1 MVSRLL
7 IPMLLTGAL
16 ALACGP
22 RSHSEASSRSTA
34 LTSRNMTEDTG
45 RARAAERARR
55 ARSDGTLVPTLAIET
70 EGEAV
75 RFALA
80 VENSGNKTV
89 EMHFP
94 DGQTHDVVV
103 LDSVGREVWRWAAGR
118 MFTQA
123 HTTEVIAGGEA
134 LRVSEEWRRTAPAGR
149 YTAVFTLRS
158 TNYPVEERVE
168 FTL

>member
-7 IPMLLTGAL
+7 IPMVLTGAL

-22 RSHSEASSRSTA
+22 RSHSEASSRNSA
-34 LTSRNMTEDTG
+34 LTSRNMTDDTG

-55 ARSDGTLVPTLAIET
+55 ARSDGTIVPTLAIDT
-70 EGEAV
+70 AGESV
-75 RFALA
+75 RFSLA
-80 VENSGNKTV
+80 MENAGNKTV

-94 DGQTHDVVV
+94 DGQTHDIVV
-103 LDSVGREVWRWAAGR
+103 LDSAGREVWRWAEGR

-123 HTTEVIAGGEA
+123 HKTEVVPGGEA
-134 LRVSEEWRRTAPAGR
+134 FRVREEWRSSQPPGR
-149 YTAVFTLRS
+149 YTAVFTVRS
-158 TNYPVEERVE
+158 SNYPAEERAE

>member
-22 RSHSEASSRSTA
+22 RSHTEASSRTTTVA
-34 LTSRNMTEDTG
+34 QQGMTEDTG
-45 RARAAERARR
+45 LARAAARARR
-55 ARSDGTLVPTLAIET
+55 AKHDGELVPAFTVEKTA
-70 EGEAV
+70 GAV
-75 RFALA
+75 QFALA
-80 VENSGNKTV
+80 VENAGNKTV
-89 EMHFP
+89 ELHFP

-103 LDSVGREVWRWAAGR
+103 LDSVGREVWRWAEGR

-123 HTTEVIAGGEA
+123 HKTEVIGGGETF
-134 LRVSEEWRRTAPAGR
+134 RVREAWTSPTPGR
-149 YTAVFTLRS
+149 YTAVITVRS
-158 TNYPVEERVE
+158 TNYPLEQRLE